1 MWQQDEL
8 LSKEYEKL
16 SRYKFISFDIFDTL
30 ILRMVDKPQD
40 LFKKLG
46 EECLLKGYLHKEINE
61 YEFKEIRKI
70 SQAKARNNSKRNF
83 KEINLEDIYNEMPS
97 KIGNMDKIKELEI
110 ELEVKYSYINPVTYS
125 LLKKL
130 KKDGKKIFLIS
141 DMYLSKQQIKHI
153 LINNGF
159 DYSLIEDLFVSSDVL
174 LNKSEGKLF
183 EYVLD
188 KYNIFSNDIIHIG
201 DNYYSD
207 IQGAQKVHID
217 TVQYNIIEEN
227 DDSIEMETY
236 KYGETLPE
244 IKSLRKLAKNL
255 SIEYSEKEKFWFQFG
270 ASIIGPVL
278 CLFSQYVLDQAK
290 NINVK
295 TIKPFMREAVILE
308 PLLKREAE
316 YMKYDCDINALYISR
331 IVALIASI
339 GKITIDKLDSLF
351 DIRNIKLK
359 DVLNALGL
367 SSDNVNKFNCYLDK
381 YSSEINK
388 DELVVISEYII
399 DNYKDKINKYVLKKR
414 EILIKYLFQ
423 EKCNSDKLLT
433 VDLGVRGTVQEK
445 LEKLLVEENI
455 ENDILNLFFISSD
468 KLYPKI
474 QEGVNIK
481 TFVGIYDENIEL
493 VDCILDKLVIIEEL
507 MMDNKG
513 STVSYEQN
521 GCFVKPILE
530 NNRIPEEEFIYKD
543 ICRQGMLKFQELYH
557 KCFNNKKFIRKIY
570 TRKKEVLNVLARLVT
585 VPSYDES
592 LYLLKLSH
600 ENGFGST
607 TVEKILKDS
616 DIKLLEILGNNE
628 FLIKAK
634 LNKVI
639 WPEAVVTLKNPI
651 YIKKNVIRQS
661 ANIPRY
667 YGEILSI
674 VDKIKNDN
682 VKDIIIWGAGDIG
695 RICLDVLT
703 MEKINVLFII
713 DRKEWLWGSRM
724 KSVEINSS
732 DYVKEKMLNRR
743 KNILIGSFSF
753 IDEIEKQISEKF
765 NNYNIYKI

>member
-16 SRYKFISFDIFDTL
+16 SRCQFISFDIFDTL

-46 EECLLKGYLHKEINE
+46 EECLLKGYLYKEINE

-70 SQAKARNNSKRNF
+70 SQAKARNNSKKKF

-97 KIGNMDKIKELEI
+97 KIGNMEKIKELEI
-110 ELEVKYSYINPVTYS
+110 EAEAKYSYINPVIYS

-130 KKDGKKIFLIS
+130 KEDGKKIFLIS
-141 DMYLSKQQIKHI
+141 DMYLSKQQIEYI
-153 LINNGF
+153 LKNNGF
-159 DYSLIEDLFVSSDVL
+159 DYSLIEDLFVSSDIL

-183 EYVLD
+183 EYILD
-188 KYNIFSNDIIHIG
+188 KYNISSNDIIHVG

-207 IQGAQKVHID
+207 IQGARKANID

-227 DDSIEMETY
+227 DDSIDMEIY
-236 KYGETLPE
+236 KYGQTLPE

-255 SIEYSEKEKFWFQFG
+255 SKEYSENEKFWFQFG
-270 ASIIGPVL
+270 ASVIGPVL
-278 CLFSQYVLDQAK
+278 CLFSQYVLEQAQNSK
-290 NINVK
+290 VK
-295 TIKPFMREAVILE
+295 IIKPFMREAVILE
-308 PLLKREAE
+308 PLLRKESE
-316 YMKYDCDINALYISR
+316 YRKYDCDIKPLYISR
-331 IVALIASI
+331 IVVLIASI

-359 DVLNALGL
+359 DVLNVLGL
-367 SSDNVNKFNCYLDK
+367 SIDDMSEFNCYLDE
-381 YSSEINK
+381 YSSKINK
-388 DELVVISEYII
+388 DELGKINIYII
-399 DNYKDKINKYVLKKR
+399 DNYENKINKHVLKKR
-414 EILIKYLFQ
+414 EILIKYLLQ

-445 LEKLLVEENI
+445 IVNLLFEENI
-455 ENDILNLFFISSD
+455 ENDILNLLFISND
-468 KLYPKI
+468 KLYSKLQKGI
-474 QEGVNIK
+474 NIK

-507 MMDNKG
+507 MMDNRG
-513 STVSYEQN
+513 STIAYEQY
-521 GCFVKPILE
+521 GDVIKPILE

-543 ICRQGMLKFQELYH
+543 VCRKGILKFQELYH
-557 KCFNNKKFIRKIY
+557 KCFDNKKFVEKVY
-570 TRKKEVLNVLARLVT
+570 TRKQEILNVLARLST
-585 VPSYDES
+585 VPSHNES
-592 LYLLKLSH
+592 LNLLKLSH
-600 ENGFGST
+600 ENGFGSA
-607 TVEKILKDS
+607 TVEKILKDR
-616 DIKLLEILGNNE
+616 DIKLLETLGNDE

-661 ANIPRY
+661 RNLPRY
-667 YGEILSI
+667 YGEILS
-674 VDKIKNDN
+674 VADKIKNDGVN
-682 VKDIIIWGAGDIG
+682 DIIIWGAGDIG
-695 RICLDVLT
+695 RICLEVLT

-724 KSVEINSS
+724 RSIEINSA
-732 DYVKEKMLNRR
+732 DCVKEKMLNEK

-753 IDEIEKQISEKF
+753 IDEIEKQISKKF
-765 NNYNIYKI
+765 SNYNIYTV